1 MTQET
6 FKSRR
11 PFKTELRIIHQY
23 TDPNSTKDRTL
34 SEIVKEVGS
43 DQLILD
49 LIGYGL
55 ACDHY
60 SEWKDHSNESVRLS
74 LATNGYFLEHY
85 VHDIDGQIKY
95 ATISKQ
101 PELIHEMLKHP
112 TDDELRF
119 ARDYLYDRSQPDAD
133 HLKAY
138 LDAAHVGDE
147 SKDGKAKA
155 LLTKYLAETAE
166 LDTLNK
172 TMTSAQLFIMNHPAW
187 ARRYAP
193 EAIATIQDIV
203 LALETSG
210 YANKGD
216 YADILFDLAD
226 DYQND
231 DYHYYLE
238 LYADAMFTIREQV
251 QPTKERR
258 VRGA

>member
-6 FKSRR
+6 FNSRR

-23 TDPNSTKDRTL
+23 TDPNSTKGRTL
-34 SEIVKEVGS
+34 SDIVDDVGG

-55 ACDHY
+55 ACDNY
-60 SEWKDHSNESVRLS
+60 EEWKDHPKETVRLS
-74 LATNGYFLEHY
+74 LATKGYFLEHY

-95 ATISKQ
+95 AAISKQ

-119 ARDYLYDRSQPDAD
+119 ARDYLYDQSQPDVS
-133 HLKAY
+133 HLKVY
-138 LDAAHVGDE
+138 LDANDE
-147 SKDGKAKA
+147 LKDGKAKA
-155 LLTKYLAETAE
+155 LLTKYLAEIAE

-172 TMTSAQLFIMNHPAW
+172 TMTSAQLFTMNHPAW

-210 YANKGD
+210 YTNKGD
-216 YADILFDLAD
+216 YADIIFDLAD
-226 DYQND
+226 DYQNV
-231 DYHYYLE
+231 DYCYYLE
-238 LYADAMFTIREQV
+238 FYADAIETIKEQV
-251 QPTKERR
+251 QPTKGLC
-258 VRGA
+258 VRKDP

>member
-1 MTQET
+1 MTSET
-6 FKSRR
+6 FNSRK
-11 PFKTELRIIHQY
+11 PFKPELRIIHQY
-23 TDPNSTKDRTL
+23 ADPNSTKGRTL
-34 SEIVKEVGS
+34 SEIVDDVGG

-60 SEWKDHSNESVRLS
+60 EKWKDYPNESIRLS

-85 VHDIDGQIKY
+85 VHDIDDQIKY
-95 ATISKQ
+95 AAISKQ
-101 PELIHEMLKHP
+101 PELMYEMLSHP
-112 TDDELRF
+112 SDDELRF
-119 ARDYLYDRSQPDAD
+119 ARDYLYDQSQPDVS
-133 HLKAY
+133 HLKVY
-138 LDAAHVGDE
+138 LDVCGE

-166 LDTLNK
+166 LDTLTK
-172 TMTSAQLFIMNHPAW
+172 TMTSAQLFTMNHPAW
-187 ARRYAP
+187 ALRYAP

-210 YANKGD
+210 YTNKGD
-216 YADILFDLAD
+216 YADILFGIAD
-226 DYQND
+226 EYQND
-231 DYHYYLE
+231 SYHYYLE
-238 LYADAMFTIREQV
+238 LYADAMLTIREQV

>member
-1 MTQET
+1 MTRET
-6 FKSRR
+6 FNSRR
-11 PFKTELRIIHQY
+11 PFKAELRIIHQY

-34 SEIVKEVGS
+34 REIVDDIGG

-60 SEWKDHSNESVRLS
+60 EEWKDHSNESVRLS

-95 ATISKQ
+95 AAISKQ

-119 ARDYLYDRSQPDAD
+119 ARDYLYDQSQPDVS
-133 HLKAY
+133 HLKVY
-138 LDAAHVGDE
+138 LDANDE
-147 SKDGKAKA
+147 LKDGKAKA

-172 TMTSAQLFIMNHPAW
+172 TMTSAQLFTMNHPAW

>member
-1 MTQET
+1 MTSET
-6 FKSRR
+6 VNSRK

-23 TDPNSTKDRTL
+23 TDPNSTKGRTL
-34 SEIVKEVGS
+34 REIVDDIGG

-60 SEWKDHSNESVRLS
+60 EEWKGHPNESVRLS

-85 VHDIDGQIKY
+85 VHDIDDQIKY
-95 ATISKQ
+95 AAISKQ
-101 PELIHEMLKHP
+101 PELIYEMLSHP

-119 ARDYLYDRSQPDAD
+119 ARDYLYDQSQPNAN

-138 LDAAHVGDE
+138 LDAVHVGDE

-172 TMTSAQLFIMNHPAW
+172 TMTSAQLFTMNHPAW
-187 ARRYAP
+187 ALRYAP

-203 LALETSG
+203 LALENSG
-210 YANKGD
+210 YTNKGD
-216 YADILFDLAD
+216 YADILFELAN

-238 LYADAMFTIREQV
+238 LYADAVLTIKEQV
-251 QPTKERR
+251 RPTNERHLR
-258 VRGA
+258 DA

>member
-1 MTQET
+1 M
-6 FKSRR
+6 KS
-11 PFKTELRIIHQY
+11 ELRIIHQY

-34 SEIVKEVGS
+34 REIIDDVGGG

-60 SEWKDHSNESVRLS
+60 EEWKDHPDENVRLS
-74 LATNGYFLEHY
+74 LAINGYFLDHY
-85 VHDIDGQIKY
+85 IHDESDNMKY
-95 ATISKQ
+95 LAISKQ
-101 PELIHEMLKHP
+101 PELMYELLKHP
-112 TDDELRF
+112 SDDELRF
-119 ARDYLYDRSQPDAD
+119 ARDYLYDQSQPEAD

-138 LDAAHVGDE
+138 LDVAHVGDE
-147 SKDGKAKA
+147 SKDGKTKA
-155 LLTKYLAETAE
+155 LLTKYLSETAD

-172 TMTSAQLFIMNHPAW
+172 TMTSAQLFTMNHPAW

-210 YANKGD
+210 YTNKGD
-216 YADILFDLAD
+216 YADILFELAN

-238 LYADAMFTIREQV
+238 LYADAVLTIKEQV
-251 QPTKERR
+251 KPTKGLC
-258 VRGA
+258 VRKDP

>member
-6 FKSRR
+6 FDSRIPMKS
-11 PFKTELRIIHQY
+11 ELRIIHQY
-23 TDPNSTKDRTL
+23 TDPNSTKGRTL
-34 SEIVKEVGS
+34 KEIVDDVGG

-60 SEWKDHSNESVRLS
+60 EEWKDHPNENVRLS
-74 LATNGYFLEHY
+74 LVTNGYFLDHY
-85 VHDIDGQIKY
+85 IHDIDDQIKY
-95 ATISKQ
+95 AAISKQ
-101 PELIHEMLKHP
+101 PELIHEMMRQP
-112 TDDELRF
+112 SDDELRF
-119 ARDYLYDRSQPDAD
+119 ARDYLYDQSQPDAK

-138 LDAAHVGDE
+138 LDANGE
-147 SKDGKAKA
+147 PKDGKAKA

-172 TMTSAQLFIMNHPAW
+172 TMTSAQLFTMNHPAW

-203 LALETSG
+203 QALETSG
-210 YANKGD
+210 YENKGA
-216 YADILFDLAD
+216 YADILFNLAN

-238 LYADAMFTIREQV
+238 LYADAVLTIKEQV
-251 QPTKERR
+251 KPTKKRR
-258 VRGA
+258 VRDA